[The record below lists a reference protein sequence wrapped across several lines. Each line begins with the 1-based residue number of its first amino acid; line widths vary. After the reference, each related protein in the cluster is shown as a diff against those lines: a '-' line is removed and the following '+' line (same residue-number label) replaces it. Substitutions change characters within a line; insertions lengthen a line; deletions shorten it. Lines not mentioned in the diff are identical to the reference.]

1 MDDRFTNQNKMNEF
15 RNRMDSQREVLGIV
29 NKSSNWTEELCG
41 LSDSSISRW
50 LQVNSLP
57 TNSRVAELLRQ
68 ISEKLFF
75 LATKSQ
81 EQVTE
86 DYKALSKDLG
96 TLANDLK
103 IALG

>member
-1 MDDRFTNQNKMNEF
+1 MSEF

-29 NKSSNWTEELCG
+29 NRSSNWKEELFG
-41 LSDSSISRW
+41 LSGSAISRW
-50 LQVNSLP
+50 LHVNKLS
-57 TNSRVAELLRQ
+57 NDSRVAVLLRQ

-86 DYKALSKDLG
+86 DYKALSKDFG
-96 TLANDLK
+96 ILANDLK
-103 IALG
+103 IELG

>member
-1 MDDRFTNQNKMNEF
+1 MSEF

-29 NKSSNWTEELCG
+29 NRSSDWSEELCG
-41 LSDSSISRW
+41 LSESSISRW

-57 TNSRVAELLRQ
+57 NSSRVAVLLRQ

-86 DYKALSKDLG
+86 EYKALSKDLQL
-96 TLANDLK
+96 LANDLQTE
-103 IALG
+103 LG